1 MMKKPQVAPVSI
13 VRHEEGATEESPDLV
28 VSEEPLEIKVGYGN
42 EEDRAHMSL
51 SVTMRTPGYD
61 LELVAGFLFAEGII
75 DNPAQLLALEHCQ
88 NVKSEDEQGNVV
100 RAELSPEVEL
110 DLELLQRNSFASS
123 SCGVCGKASIEALAH
138 LQCESFPKGEK
149 PALDPG
155 VINDLPK
162 RLREAQTVFRHTGG
176 IHATGLFDL
185 EGNLLLMRE
194 DVGRHNALDKVI
206 GAKFL
211 QDELPLAGLIGFCS
225 GRLGFELVQKSLRA
239 GLPILA
245 AVGAPSSLAVETASQ
260 YGMMLLGFVR
270 EGRFNEYLGTTPE
283 A

>member
-1 MMKKPQVAPVSI
+1 MSKPPVSSVSI
-13 VRHEEGATEESPDLV
+13 VKRGLDGDKELDDLV
-28 VSEEPLEIKVGYGN
+28 VAEEPLEIKLGYGN
-42 EEDRAHMSL
+42 EDDRAQMSL
-51 SVTMRTPGYD
+51 SVTMRTPGHD

-75 DNPAQLLALEHCQ
+75 DTPGQLLALEHCQ
-88 NVKSEDEQGNVV
+88 NVKLEDEQGNVV
-100 RAELSPEVEL
+100 RAELSPAVEL
-110 DLELLQRNSFASS
+110 DLELLQRNSLASS
-123 SCGVCGKASIEALAH
+123 SCGVCGKSSIEALAH

-149 PALDPG
+149 PALDPE
-155 VINDLPK
+155 VIKDLPR
-162 RLREAQTVFRHTGG
+162 RLRESQTVFRYTGG

-185 EGNLLLMRE
+185 EGNLALMRE

-211 QDELPLAGLIGFCS
+211 QDELPLSGLICLCS

-260 YGMMLLGFVR
+260 YGMTLLGFVR
-270 EGRFNEYLGTTPE
+270 EGRFNEYLGTTSE

>member
-1 MMKKPQVAPVSI
+1 MPKPPVSPVSI
-13 VRHEEGATEESPDLV
+13 VRHGHDGEEEALDDLV
-28 VSEEPLEIKVGYGN
+28 VAEEPLEIRVGFGPKG
-42 EEDRAHMSL
+42 EREQLSL
-51 SVTMRTPGYD
+51 SVTMRTPGHD

-75 DNPAQLLALEHCQ
+75 DTPVQLLALEHCQ

-100 RAELSPEVEL
+100 RAELSPEVDL
-110 DLELLQRNSFASS
+110 DLERLQRNSLASS

-138 LQCESFPKGEK
+138 LHCGSIKENER
-149 PALDPG
+149 PALDPE
-155 VINDLPK
+155 VITGLPR
-162 RLREAQTVFRHTGG
+162 RLRESQTVFQHTGG

-185 EGNLLLMRE
+185 EGNLSLMRE

-211 QDELPLAGLIGFCS
+211 KGELPLSGLIGFCS

-260 YGMMLLGFVR
+260 YGMTLLGFVR
-270 EGRFNEYLGTTPE
+270 EGRYNEYLGTIQE
-283 A
+283 G

>member
-1 MMKKPQVAPVSI
+1 MVVA
-13 VRHEEGATEESPDLV
+13 
-28 VSEEPLEIKVGYGN
+28 EEPLEIKVGYGPKQ
-42 EEDRAHMSL
+42 DREQMSL
-51 SVTMRTPGYD
+51 SVTMRTPGHD
-61 LELVAGFLFAEGII
+61 FELVAGFLFAEGII
-75 DNPAQLLALEHCQ
+75 DNPGQLLALEHCQ

-110 DLELLQRNSFASS
+110 DLERLQRNSLASS
-123 SCGVCGKASIEALAH
+123 SCGVCGKSSIEALAH

-149 PALDPG
+149 PALDPE
-155 VINDLPK
+155 VIKDLPK
-162 RLREAQTVFRHTGG
+162 RLRESQTVFRHTGG

-211 QDELPLAGLIGFCS
+211 QDELPLSGLIGLCS

-239 GLPILA
+239 GLPVLA

-260 YGMMLLGFVR
+260 YGMTLLGFVR
-270 EGRFNEYLGTTPE
+270 EGRFNEYAGVTSE
-283 A
+283 G

>member
-1 MMKKPQVAPVSI
+1 MSKPPVSSVSI
-13 VRHEEGATEESPDLV
+13 VRHGVNDAGDWNDLV
-28 VSEEPLEIKVGYGN
+28 VTEEPLEIRVGYGPR
-42 EEDRAHMSL
+42 EDREQMSL
-51 SVTMRTPGYD
+51 SVTMRTPGHD

-75 DNPAQLLALEHCQ
+75 DDPGQLHLLEHCQ
-88 NVKSEDEQGNVV
+88 NAKSEDEQGNVV

-110 DLELLQRNSFASS
+110 DRELLQRNSLASS

-138 LQCESFPKGEK
+138 LQCGLIKERER
-149 PALDPG
+149 PALDPE
-155 VINDLPK
+155 VVNDLPS
-162 RLREAQTVFRHTGG
+162 RLRQAQTVFRHTGG

-185 EGNLLLMRE
+185 EGNLLLMHE

-211 QDELPLAGLIGFCS
+211 RGELPLSGMIGLCS

-239 GLPILA
+239 GLPILG

-260 YGMMLLGFVR
+260 YGMTLLGFVR
-270 EGRFNEYLGTTPE
+270 EGRFNEYTGLDE
-283 A
+283 

>member
-1 MMKKPQVAPVSI
+1 MNKPPVSSVTI
-13 VRHEEGATEESPDLV
+13 VRRGPDGEESVDDLV
-28 VSEEPLEIKVGYGN
+28 VTEEPLEIRVGFGP
-42 EEDRAHMSL
+42 EEDREQMSL
-51 SVTMRTPGYD
+51 SVTMRTPGHD

-75 DNPAQLLALEHCQ
+75 ENPGQLNLLEHCQ

-100 RAELSPEVEL
+100 RAELSPAVKL
-110 DLELLQRNSFASS
+110 DLESLQRNAYASS
-123 SCGVCGKASIEALAH
+123 SCGVCGKASIEALAQ
-138 LQCESFPKGEK
+138 LQCGSLSRHQ
-149 PALDPG
+149 PAAYDSEM
-155 VINDLPK
+155 IKDLPA

-211 QDELPLAGLIGFCS
+211 KGELPLSETIGFCS

-245 AVGAPSSLAVETASQ
+245 AVGAPTSLAVETASE
-260 YGMMLLGFVR
+260 YGIRLYGFVR
-270 EGRFNEYLGTTPE
+270 DGRLNEYFNPVQ
-283 A
+283 

>member
-1 MMKKPQVAPVSI
+1 MPKPPVSSLSI
-13 VRHEEGATEESPDLV
+13 VRHGHDESEERDDLV
-28 VSEEPLEIKVGYGN
+28 VAEEPLEIRVGYGPK
-42 EEDRAHMSL
+42 EDREQMSL
-51 SVTMRTPGYD
+51 SVTMRTPGHD

-75 DNPAQLLALEHCQ
+75 DDPAQLLLLEHCQ
-88 NVKSEDEQGNVV
+88 SVKSEDEQGNVV
-100 RAELSPEVEL
+100 RAELSPKIEL
-110 DLELLQRNSFASS
+110 DLKRLQRNSLASS
-123 SCGVCGKASIEALAH
+123 SCGVCGKASIEALTH
-138 LQCESFPKGEK
+138 LQCKSFPKEEK
-149 PALDPG
+149 PACDPR
-155 VINDLPK
+155 VIKDLPK
-162 RLREAQTVFRHTGG
+162 RLRESQTVFRHTGG

-211 QDELPLAGLIGFCS
+211 KNELPLSGLIGFCS

-245 AVGAPSSLAVETASQ
+245 AVGAPSSLAVETASR
-260 YGMMLLGFVR
+260 YGMTLLGFVR
-270 EGRFNEYLGTTPE
+270 EGRFNQYTSTSLK